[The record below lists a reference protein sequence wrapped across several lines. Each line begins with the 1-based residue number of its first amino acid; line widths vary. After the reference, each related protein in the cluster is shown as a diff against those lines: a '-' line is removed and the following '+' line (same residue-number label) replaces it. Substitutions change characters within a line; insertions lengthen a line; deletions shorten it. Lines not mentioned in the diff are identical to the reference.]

1 MTHSP
6 VCVTMS
12 MNKRKKSI
20 ELSEVMHK
28 IIAKH
33 GQSHRYKCISRD
45 ISVSL
50 STIRKVSKTFMA
62 HGVVANSTGLSHIK
76 NLIEDCVE
84 GLFEWWRKHFCQLP
98 PDSRCLSDTRYDS
111 FKERELCGTRNP

>member
-1 MTHSP
+1 
-6 VCVTMS
+6 MS

-76 NLIEDCVE
+76 
-84 GLFEWWRKHFCQLP
+84 K
-98 PDSRCLSDTRYDS
+98 T
-111 FKERELCGTRNP
+111 